1 MMLKWPHFGQ
11 VGKLASTFRF
21 PIDTTLL
28 RPPETSSRLPSSMPA
43 AACIVRSSR
52 FSSIAMPFFSQP
64 PDAMFGLPMRGHR
77 VPRTGALGD
86 PRTARTTPDACA
98 RGRPAL
104 LAVDSRRLGI
114 RGSRRSVPCDRDGA
128 RSGRAR
134 AKAECALA
142 LRLGRPSNACPCFR
156 PARQTRGGRV
166 PYRCTPGPHSSAA
179 ISRSLNFCTFIDG
192 VIGKS
197 STKNTRLGTL

>member
-11 VGKLASTFRF
+11 VGKLASTFCF

-28 RPPETSSRLPSSMPA
+28 RPPETSSKLPSSMPA

-52 FSSIAMPFFSQP
+52 FSSIVMPFFSQP

-86 PRTARTTPDACA
+86 PRTARTTSDACA

-142 LRLGRPSNACPCFR
+142 LHLGRPSNAR
-156 PARQTRGGRV
+156 PHCRHARQAQKRL
-166 PYRCTPGPHSSAA
+166 YRCTPGPHSSAA